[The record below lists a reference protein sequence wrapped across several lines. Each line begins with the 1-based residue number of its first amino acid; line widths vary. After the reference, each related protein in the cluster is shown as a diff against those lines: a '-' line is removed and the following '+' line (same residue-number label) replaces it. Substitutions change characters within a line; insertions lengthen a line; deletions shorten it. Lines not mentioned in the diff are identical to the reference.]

1 MSADKVDAVP
11 IPESEETQMKQNAI
25 IENGRPVVN
34 ESSNYSG
41 GRVKQISKSRVD
53 QDQYTVNSGIA
64 VIINN
69 IEFDPSLELPDR
81 KGSDVDAS
89 SLFQRFQELGFDSD
103 LLNDA
108 SDEDITEKFN
118 EIKED
123 KKALEDTGCL
133 VVVLLTHGNEDHVF
147 ATDRSVTI
155 KKLMDNFSAEN
166 CPELIL
172 KPKVFIFQA
181 CRGGELSRGV
191 NARVTIDKNQTDAA
205 GEFTDYD
212 KIYGETIRIPNEADF
227 LAVYATS
234 SGYGAFR
241 NTEKGSPFVR
251 HLSEEL
257 HNMRKGENFY
267 NVLTRVNRKVGTG
280 YKPNYPLH
288 NDICQMPCF
297 ISHLTKNLVLKPT

>member
-1 MSADKVDAVP
+1 MSADNLDTTPVTE
-11 IPESEETQMKQNAI
+11 IEETELKQKAN
-25 IENGRPVVN
+25 R
-34 ESSNYSG
+34 SSNYSG
-41 GRVKQISKSRVD
+41 GGLKKIAKGHVD

-69 IEFDPSLELPDR
+69 IEFHPSLQLPDR

-108 SDEDITEKFN
+108 SDEDIREKFN

-147 ATDRSVTI
+147 ATDRSI
-155 KKLMDNFSAEN
+155 KIKTLMDNFSAEN

-181 CRGGELSRGV
+181 CRGGELGRGV
-191 NARVTIDKNQTDAA
+191 NVRVVRDKNQADAA
-205 GEFTDYD
+205 GEYEEYD
-212 KIYGETIRIPNEADF
+212 EIYGETIRIPNEADF

-241 NTEKGSPFVR
+241 NTEKGSPFVKY
-251 HLSEEL
+251 LSEEL
-257 HNMRKGENFY
+257 QNMEKGENFY

-280 YKPNYPLH
+280 YKPNYPDRK
-288 NDICQMPCF
+288 DITQMPCF
-297 ISHLTKNLVLKPT
+297 ISHLTKNLVLKP

>member
-1 MSADKVDAVP
+1 MSDILDTTPVT
-11 IPESEETQMKQNAI
+11 EMEETQMKQMAI

-34 ESSNYSG
+34 ESSNYCG
-41 GRVKQISKSRVD
+41 GGVRKMSKSHID

-69 IEFDPSLELPDR
+69 IEFDSRLDLPDR

-118 EIKED
+118 EIKKD
-123 KKALEDTGCL
+123 KKTLKNTDCL
-133 VVVLLTHGNEDHVF
+133 VVVILTHGNQDGVF
-147 ATDRSVTI
+147 ATDRLMKI
-155 KKLMDNFSAEN
+155 KTLMDHFSAEN
-166 CPELIL
+166 CPELML

-181 CRGGELSRGV
+181 CRGEQLGTGV
-191 NARVTIDKNQTDAA
+191 NVRVVRDKNQADAG
-205 GEFTDYD
+205 GEFTEYD
-212 KIYGETIRIPNEADF
+212 ELYGEMIRIPNEADF
-227 LAVYATS
+227 LAIYATT

-257 HNMRKGENFY
+257 HDMKKGENFY

-280 YKPNYPLH
+280 YKPNFPQH
-288 NDICQMPCF
+288 NNITQMPCF